1 MFKYLIVLLYLF
13 SAGYARVIGDNP
25 RTWTPNFTLT
35 PVIEP
40 VKIDKCD
47 SCMIIACNIEQFLS
61 EHEQEIIS
69 EICKEPK
76 CKVVAEDGIKKIEK
90 VLKDPYSICA
100 ELDFCKK
107 NFWPNFK
114 LG

>member
-1 MFKYLIVLLYLF
+1 MFKYIIVLLSIF
-13 SAGYARVIGDNP
+13 SVGSARIIGDNP

-35 PVIEP
+35 PVTN
-40 VKIDKCD
+40 DKCD
-47 SCMIIACNIEQFLS
+47 SCMMIAGNFEQYLS
-61 EHEQEIIS
+61 THEQEIVT

-90 VLKDPYSICA
+90 VLKDPYSIC
-100 ELDFCKK
+100 EDLGFCKT
-107 NFWPNFK
+107 FWSKFK

>member
-1 MFKYLIVLLYLF
+1 MFKYLVVLLSLL
-13 SAGYARVIGDNP
+13 SVGTARVIGNDP
-25 RTWTPNFTLT
+25 RTWTPNVTLT
-35 PVIEP
+35 PVTN
-40 VKIDKCD
+40 DKCD
-47 SCMIIACNIEQFLS
+47 SCMMIAGNFEQYLND
-61 EHEQEIIS
+61 HEQEIITK
-69 EICKEPK
+69 ICKEPK

-107 NFWPNFK
+107 NFWSNFK